1 MTVVDAS
8 VAVKWLFPEPGAA
21 QAQALLESGEIL
33 QAPALVRTEVA
44 GAVSRKA
51 RFGEIEPADAGL
63 ALQLWQRILSSSGVA
78 VVPDELDLSRGFAI
92 SLALSHPLQDC
103 LYLALAERLQADFVT
118 ADGRFESRAR
128 TVYGRVR
135 LLAPAAAG

>member
-21 QAQALLESGEIL
+21 QAQALLNSEETIDV
-33 QAPALVRTEVA
+33 PALARTEVA
-44 GAVSRKA
+44 GAVARKV
-51 RFGEIEPADAGL
+51 RYGEIEPADAGL
-63 ALQLWQRILSSSGVA
+63 AFQLWQRILSCLSVTVVA
-78 VVPDELDLSRGFAI
+78 DELDLERGFAI

-118 ADGRFESRAR
+118 ADARFEPKAR
-128 TVYGRVR
+128 SVYGRVR
-135 LLAPAAAG
+135 LLAPATSG